1 VVNSI
6 DFKNVGS
13 VSGRYFKV
21 SFMKKGKF
29 IKLAFNRRFSIEA
42 FTAMVY
48 LIEVLNGK
56 IHLPTMNYD
65 TDYDTGFRSV
75 FDCDKN
81 AFKKGVQELI
91 DRGFLFSDD
100 GCFYELNFEVL

>member
-1 VVNSI
+1 
-6 DFKNVGS
+6 
-13 VSGRYFKV
+13 
-21 SFMKKGKF
+21 MQKGKF

-56 IHLPTMNYD
+56 IHLPTMNYEAY
-65 TDYDTGFRSV
+65 YDTGFRSV

-91 DRGFLFSDD
+91 DRGFLISED
-100 GCFYELNFEVL
+100 GNYYELFFERP